1 MTRAGNP
8 MAGVE
13 GVIELQK
20 FECHMDI
27 PIMFYIWDKESALKK
42 IAANKDKIK
51 NVNKIAIGNYEW

>member
-1 MTRAGNP
+1 